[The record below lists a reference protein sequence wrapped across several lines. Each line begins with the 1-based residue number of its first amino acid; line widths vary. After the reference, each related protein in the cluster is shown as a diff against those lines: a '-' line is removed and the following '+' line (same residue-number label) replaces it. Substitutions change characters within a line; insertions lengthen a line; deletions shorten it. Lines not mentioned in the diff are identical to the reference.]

1 MSANA
6 TEVAAYRDLYYKE
19 VDERDNPIMWLDLS
33 NTMGTIEY
41 KRGYPYIEW
50 QQRVLEG
57 DDVMIFNPQYMTLL
71 EAQKKAIV
79 EDEYLGF
86 SIKPID
92 FKNLLSNSQINYQDK
107 KRAILSLT
115 EKDNALTEKLIELL
129 IHNKRITIIGDIA
142 ISFIQLYNEQN
153 NIKEATVI
161 TASPINKELE
171 SEILS
176 KINTSNVKSVNLTNI
191 VDPNIIG
198 GFIIRFD
205 GKEYNASVKQNLN
218 NLKKEL
224 TN

>member
-1 MSANA
+1 MQSRAAIRYAKAMYDVANEENSVNEVYKDMSLIK
-6 TEVAAYRDLYYKE
+6 ELYG
-19 VDERDNPIMWLDLS
+19 S
-33 NTMGTIEY
+33 
-41 KRGYPYIEW
+41 
-50 QQRVLEG
+50 
-57 DDVMIFNPQYMTLL
+57 
-71 EAQKKAIV
+71 
-79 EDEYLGF
+79 
-86 SIKPID
+86 SID